1 MEESGI
7 RIFDDE
13 IRRYLRDLKT
23 TRAAKPSPPAPSLN
37 PEAARFADDVRVPNS
52 RSLNY
57 HRSFAGFLT
66 FKATASLSLPATH
79 AVAARP
85 FTFNMA
91 DVKKPVSVPELRKSE
106 DVKPLKKT
114 PIRYP
119 FWFGG
124 SASCFATFFTHP
136 LDLGKLCTALCAA
149 LDSG

>member
-1 MEESGI
+1 M
-7 RIFDDE
+7 
-13 IRRYLRDLKT
+13 
-23 TRAAKPSPPAPSLN
+23 
-37 PEAARFADDVRVPNS
+37 PNS

-57 HRSFAGFLT
+57 HRSFAGVLT

-136 LDLGKLCTALCAA
+136 LDLGKLCTALCAT
-149 LDSG
+149 LGSG